1 MLPLNNSIAAEK
13 MTKNGTSF
21 SKTVPGNLNKSKLP
35 TKAPLKINSAYLADS
50 NQCPFISCNED
61 KAEPAPVKINAEVFV
76 IFAITGGA
84 PAISK
89 AGYET
94 SDA

>member
-1 MLPLNNSIAAEK
+1 MPIQAAIVLPVERLTFKLKNFLLPFNNSIAAEK
-13 MTKNGTSF
+13 MTKNSTSF

-35 TKAPLKINSAYLADS
+35 IKAPLKINAA
-50 NQCPFISCNED
+50 
-61 KAEPAPVKINAEVFV
+61 VFV
-76 IFAITGGA
+76 IFAITGSA